1 MTLSARIV
9 NLVFSKYFRL
19 GVLLVLCLA
28 VGIQTI
34 FNDEIANLVIFRTA
48 SERLFHHQNLYEF
61 IQYKIIWDKFFYA
74 PQFAFFFYIFTIMP
88 ISVAVFI
95 WIGVGAG
102 LFYLALQMLPVSN
115 MSKII
120 IFFIALS
127 DLINSFQNLQTN
139 AINTALMLFI
149 FISLHHSKY
158 ILAALCVAVCL
169 SIKIYPA
176 AAALLFL
183 FYPNKIK
190 FMVWCAG
197 FTLLLFFTPMVVV
210 PKDYYFTCLQ
220 DWIKAIT
227 EDANDKFIANS
238 PSLIG
243 INYTWLAKPLNHFY
257 IQLTG
262 LILVCV
268 PLYKILK
275 QQVDTVFILLYLS
288 FMMLFVVVF
297 NHATESPTYIIA
309 TTGAAIWFA
318 VSAKNKLNVGLLI
331 LLIFVCIIVPTDI
344 YPLFI
349 KKEYLIPFKIRVIP
363 CFLIWIK
370 LFYDLVVYK
379 PQTPAISGI

>member
-9 NLVFSKYFRL
+9 NVILSKYFRL
-19 GVLLVLCLA
+19 ALLLVLCLA
-28 VGIQTI
+28 VSLQAVYL
-34 FNDEIANLVIFRTA
+34 DEIANMVIFRAA
-48 SERLFHHQNLYEF
+48 SERLFRHQNLYEF

-74 PQFAFFFYIFTIMP
+74 PPFAFFFYAFTLVPM
-88 ISVAVFI
+88 SVAVFL

-102 LFYLALQMLPVSN
+102 LFYVALQMLPVSN
-115 MSKII
+115 ISKTI

-149 FISLHHSKY
+149 FIALHHSKY
-158 ILAALCVAVCL
+158 VWAALCVAICL

-176 AAALLFL
+176 ATALLFL
-183 FYPNKIK
+183 FYPNKARFI
-190 FMVWCAG
+190 VWCAV
-197 FTLLLFFTPMVVV
+197 FTLLLFYIPIVVV
-210 PKDYYFTCLQ
+210 PKDYYFSCLQ
-220 DWIKAIT
+220 DWIKTIT

-243 INYTWLAKPLNHFY
+243 VNYTWLTRPLNHFY

-262 LILVCV
+262 LILVCI

-275 QQVDTVFILLYLS
+275 HQVDTVFILLYLS
-288 FMMLFVVVF
+288 FIMLFVVIF

-318 VSAKNKLNVGLLI
+318 VSKKNKLNIGLLI
-331 LLIFVCIIVPTDI
+331 LLVFACIIVPTDI
-344 YPLFI
+344 YPTFI
-349 KKEYLIPFKIRVIP
+349 KKEYLIPLKIRVIP
-363 CFLIWIK
+363 CVLIWLK
-370 LFYDLVVYK
+370 LFYDLLMYK
-379 PQTPAISGI
+379 PQTVAISGI

>member
-1 MTLSARIV
+1 MTLTARIF
-9 NLVFSKYFRL
+9 NLILSKYFRL
-19 GVLLVLCLA
+19 AILFILCLA

-34 FNDEIANLVIFRTA
+34 YNDEIANLVIFRTA
-48 SERLFHHQNLYEF
+48 SERLFHHQNLYDF
-61 IQYKIIWDKFFYA
+61 IQYKIIWDKFFYT
-74 PQFAFFFYIFTIMP
+74 PQFAFLFYVFTIIP
-88 ISVAVFI
+88 IPIAVFL

-102 LFYLALQMLPVSN
+102 LFYWVLQMLPVSN
-115 MSKII
+115 MSKTI

-149 FISLHHSKY
+149 FVSLYHSKY
-158 ILAALCVAVCL
+158 VWAALCVAICL

-183 FYPNKIK
+183 FYPNKVK
-190 FMVWCAG
+190 FMVWCAV
-197 FTLLLFFTPMVVV
+197 FTLLLFFIPMVVV
-210 PKDYYFTCLQ
+210 PKEYYLSCLQ

-243 INYTWLAKPLNHFY
+243 INYTWLPKPLNHFY

-262 LILVCV
+262 LILVFV

-275 QQVDTVFILLYLS
+275 HQVDTVFILLYLS
-288 FMMLFVVVF
+288 FIMLFVVIF

-309 TTGAAIWFA
+309 STGAAIWFA
-318 VSAKNKLNVGLLI
+318 VSLKNKLNIGLLI

-344 YPLFI
+344 YPTFI
-349 KKEYLIPFKIRVIP
+349 KKEYLIPLKIRVIP
-363 CFLIWIK
+363 CLLIWIK
-370 LFYDLVVYK
+370 IFYDLLIYK
-379 PQTPAISGI
+379 PQETAVSEV

>member
-1 MTLSARIV
+1 MTLSARIL
-9 NLVFSKYFRL
+9 NLILSKYFRFA
-19 GVLLVLCLA
+19 LLFILCLT
-28 VGIQTI
+28 VGVQTI
-34 FNDEIANLVIFRTA
+34 FNDEIANLFIFRTA

-74 PQFAFFFYIFTIMP
+74 PQFAFLFYVFTIMP
-88 ISVAVFI
+88 MYVAVFL

-102 LFYLALQMLPVSN
+102 LFYMALQLLPVSN
-115 MSKII
+115 MSKTIM
-120 IFFIALS
+120 FFIALS

-183 FYPNKIK
+183 FYPNKVK
-190 FMVWCAG
+190 FIIWCAA
-197 FTLLLFFTPMVVV
+197 FTLLLFFIPMVVV
-210 PKDYYFTCLQ
+210 PKEYYFSCLQ
-220 DWIKAIT
+220 NWIKTIT

-243 INYTWLAKPLNHFY
+243 INYTWFAKPLNHFY
-257 IQLTG
+257 IQLMG
-262 LILVCV
+262 LTVVCV
-268 PLYKILK
+268 PLFKILK
-275 QQVDTVFILLYLS
+275 QHVDTVFILLYLS
-288 FMMLFVVVF
+288 FVMLFVVIF

-309 TTGAAIWFA
+309 TTGAAIWFV
-318 VSAKNKLNVGLLI
+318 VSVKNKLNIGLLI
-331 LLIFVCIIVPTDI
+331 LLIFACIIVPTDI
-344 YPLFI
+344 YPTVI

-363 CFLIWIK
+363 CLLIWIK
-370 LFYDLVVYK
+370 IFYDLLMYK
-379 PQTPAISGI
+379 PQETAISGI